1 MNHVPDSRWPLV
13 KAWGGSGEV
22 VRYRKEGGFAV
33 VKRRWQVR
41 ALVMFVAAIAGM
53 TILAQACGGGSAGED
68 VTPTATSPTAA
79 ATATPEAA
87 PTAIAS
93 PPPRPQAML
102 SGKVKVE
109 EPGVVTTEDGEE
121 LRVSLSG
128 EGYLWRFEPG
138 DSWTVSRA
146 DGTVLLSGTVV
157 GEAHKWE
164 YVAGYVRLD
173 DGRAVAFGLD
183 NEGNWYIY
191 PAEETCRL
199 AGYYVTHL
207 EGSGSVLLQGLADEV
222 AICRDKL
229 GITEGIPQ
237 TP

>member
-1 MNHVPDSRWPLV
+1 
-13 KAWGGSGEV
+13 
-22 VRYRKEGGFAV
+22 
-33 VKRRWQVR
+33 
-41 ALVMFVAAIAGM
+41 MFVAATAGM
-53 TILAQACGGGSAGED
+53 TILAQACGGGSATED
-68 VTPTATSPTAA
+68 VT
-79 ATATPEAA
+79 

-93 PPPRPQAML
+93 PPPAPQAML

-109 EPGVVTTEDGEE
+109 EPGVVITEDEEE

-138 DSWTVSRA
+138 DRWTVSRA
-146 DGTVLLSGTVV
+146 DGTVLLSGTIV

-199 AGYYVTHL
+199 AGYWVRRL
-207 EGSGSVLLQGLADEV
+207 EGSGSVALQGLADEV

-229 GITEGIPQ
+229 GITEDIPG

>member
-1 MNHVPDSRWPLV
+1 
-13 KAWGGSGEV
+13 
-22 VRYRKEGGFAV
+22 
-33 VKRRWQVR
+33 
-41 ALVMFVAAIAGM
+41 
-53 TILAQACGGGSAGED
+53 
-68 VTPTATSPTAA
+68 
-79 ATATPEAA
+79 
-87 PTAIAS
+87 
-93 PPPRPQAML
+93 ML

-109 EPGVVTTEDGEE
+109 EPGVVITEDGEE

-138 DSWTVSRA
+138 DRWTVSRA
-146 DGTVLLSGTVV
+146 DGTVLLSGTIV

-229 GITEGIPQ
+229 GITEGIPG

>member
-41 ALVMFVAAIAGM
+41 AGIAFVVIVGAAVL
-53 TILAQACGGGSAGED
+53 LAQACGGGSATED
-68 VTPTATSPTAA
+68 VT
-79 ATATPEAA
+79 

-93 PPPRPQAML
+93 PPPAPQAML

-109 EPGVVTTEDGEE
+109 EPGVVITEDEEE

-138 DSWTVSRA
+138 DRWTVSRA
-146 DGTVLLSGTVV
+146 DGTVLLSGTIV

-199 AGYYVTHL
+199 AGYWVRRL
-207 EGSGSVLLQGLADEV
+207 EGSGSVALQGLADEV

-229 GITEGIPQ
+229 GITEDIPG